1 MNRFEI
7 LEQKFGSK
15 SAVARALGLPDRTYY
30 DWRNRRHSAT
40 TQRRVDAALD
50 NLMYRITSP
59 TGCVSGQTVPEQDH
73 TEAPGN

>member
-30 DWRNRRHSAT
+30 DWRNRRYSAT
-40 TQRRVDAALD
+40 TQRRIDVALD
-50 NLMYRITSP
+50 NLLYRQTSP
-59 TGCVSGQTVPEQDH
+59 SGGVSGIESTVASNTP
-73 TEAPGN
+73 